1 MFTASGLRVRFLKVG
16 HHSLLFFSKSR
27 GVKHQA
33 KDVIGS
39 IYNKNVLV
47 GQAHCVRLKSMIP
60 SRSGLGHS

>member
-16 HHSLLFFSKSR
+16 HHSLPFFSESR

-39 IYNKNVLV
+39 IYNKNVLM
-47 GQAHCVRLKSMIP
+47 VRITVSL
-60 SRSGLGHS
+60 